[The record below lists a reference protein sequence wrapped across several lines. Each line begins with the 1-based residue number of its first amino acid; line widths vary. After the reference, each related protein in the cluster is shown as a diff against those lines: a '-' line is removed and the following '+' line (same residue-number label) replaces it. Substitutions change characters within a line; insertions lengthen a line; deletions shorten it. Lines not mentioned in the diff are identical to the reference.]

1 MENAVD
7 FQNKTQQL
15 MNLVMEDS
23 LAGLKIVQEDWNV
36 LNTRIDQFKKS

>member
-1 MENAVD
+1 MENTVD

-23 LAGLKIVQEDWNV
+23 LVGLKIVQEDWNV

>member
-23 LAGLKIVQEDWNV
+23 LVGLKIVQEDWNV

>member
-15 MNLVMEDS
+15 MNLMMEDS
-23 LAGLKIVQEDWNV
+23 LVGLKIVQEDWNV

>member
-1 MENAVD
+1 MDNAVD

-23 LAGLKIVQEDWNV
+23 LVGLKIVQEDWNV
-36 LNTRIDQFKKS
+36 LNTRIDQFKKN

>member
-23 LAGLKIVQEDWNV
+23 LVGLKIVQEDLNV